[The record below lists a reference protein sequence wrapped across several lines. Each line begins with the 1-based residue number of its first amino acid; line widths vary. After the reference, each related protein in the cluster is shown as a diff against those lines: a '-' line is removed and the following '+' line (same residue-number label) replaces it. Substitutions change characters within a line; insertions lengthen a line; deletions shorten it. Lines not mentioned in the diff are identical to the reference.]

1 MANAQDGCLGTLRSL
16 LTGYAVFVARLVEYG
31 RCMAAIEKQIATI
44 KEEIEGEIFEWVQ
57 AQLAPYEKQLND
69 LIAEVKNLENTTEA
83 TLAAYDAR
91 INAFVLSVN
100 NQLAQIRSD
109 LVASIQ
115 AVNDLTDLKIDQN
128 NTWLLNTISENVGDL
143 FQVLNPF
150 TGTMVSIQS
159 MVDYLSAF
167 HIVDGIDYDTM
178 NTRALTYSAWNALSM
193 TYTDLTL
200 HGNTYYQ

>member
-1 MANAQDGCLGTLRSL
+1 MFHNKYPYTDFHELNADFL
-16 LTGYAVFVARLVEYG
+16 LQK
-31 RCMAAIEKQIATI
+31 MKAIETQIATI

-57 AQLAPYEKQLND
+57 EQLAPYEKQLND
-69 LIAEVKNLENTTEA
+69 LIAEVKNLEETTEA

-91 INAFVLSVN
+91 ITNFINDVNAALG
-100 NQLAQIRSD
+100 QMRTD
-109 LVASIQ
+109 LVNSIQ

-128 NTWLLNTISENVGDL
+128 NTWLLNEISENVGDL
-143 FQVLNPF
+143 FMVLNPF
-150 TGTMVSIQS
+150 TGTMMSIQA

-178 NTRALTYSAWNALSM
+178 NTRALTYNAWNALNM

-200 HGNTYYQ
+200 HGNTCYQ

>member
-1 MANAQDGCLGTLRSL
+1 MAFFNKYPYTDFHELNADFILQRIKN
-16 LTGYAVFVARLVEYG
+16 
-31 RCMAAIEKQIATI
+31 IEDQIANI

-57 AQLAPYEKQLND
+57 QQLAPYEKQLND
-69 LIAEVKNLENTTEA
+69 LIAEVKNLEDTTEA
-83 TLAAYDAR
+83 TLAAYDTR
-91 INAFVLSVN
+91 IDAFVLSVN

-115 AVNDLTDLKIDQN
+115 AVNDLTDLKINQN

-178 NTRALTYSAWNALSM
+178 NTRALTYNAFNALSM

>member
-1 MANAQDGCLGTLRSL
+1 MFYNKYPYTDFHELNADFILNR
-16 LTGYAVFVARLVEYG
+16 
-31 RCMAAIEKQIATI
+31 IKQIEDQIAGI

-57 AQLAPYEKQLND
+57 EQLAPYERQLQE
-69 LIAEVKNLENTTEA
+69 LITEVKNLEETTET

-91 INAFVLSVN
+91 IDAFVISVN
-100 NQLAQIRSD
+100 NQLAQIRQD
-109 LVASIQ
+109 LASSIQ
-115 AVNDLTDLKIDQN
+115 AVNDLTDLKIEQN

-178 NTRALTYSAWNALSM
+178 NTRALTYAAFNALSM

>member
-1 MANAQDGCLGTLRSL
+1 MSEKFFNDYPYTDFHELNADFL
-16 LTGYAVFVARLVEYG
+16 LKR
-31 RCMAAIEKQIATI
+31 MKSIEEQIANI

-57 AQLAPYEKQLND
+57 EQLAPYQEQLNQ
-69 LIAEVKNLENTTEA
+69 LIEEVEQLQTETEE

-91 INAFVLSVN
+91 ITAFVNQVN
-100 NQLAQIRSD
+100 NQLAAIRQE
-109 LVASIQ
+109 LINSIN
-115 AVNDLTDLKIDQN
+115 AVNDLTDLKIEQN
-128 NTWLLNTISENVGDL
+128 NTYLLNQISENVGTL

-150 TGTMVSIQS
+150 TGTMVSIQE

-178 NTRALTYSAWNALSM
+178 NTRALTYAAWNALSM

-200 HGNTYYQ
+200 HGNTIYQ

>member
-1 MANAQDGCLGTLRSL
+1 MFYNKYPYTDFHELNADFL
-16 LTGYAVFVARLVEYG
+16 LQR
-31 RCMAAIEKQIATI
+31 MKAIETQIATI

-57 AQLAPYEKQLND
+57 EQLAPYEKQLND
-69 LIAEVKNLENTTEA
+69 LIAEVKNLEETTEA
-83 TLAAYDAR
+83 TLAAYDTR
-91 INAFVLSVN
+91 ITNFINDVNAALG
-100 NQLAQIRSD
+100 QMRTD
-109 LVASIQ
+109 LVNSIQ

-128 NTWLLNTISENVGDL
+128 NTWLLNEISENVGDL
-143 FQVLNPF
+143 FMVLNPF
-150 TGTMVSIQS
+150 TGTMMTIQA

-178 NTRALTYSAWNALSM
+178 NTRALTYTAFNALNM